1 MKIKNPSLSNEIRL
15 LILLM
20 LTFVLLAGC
29 LKKEETNAIYL
40 IPEGQTGYALAVY
53 NVKGAPSLTY
63 ENGFS
68 VHTVNVDGYF
78 ATSEPD
84 MNYGTVTDQYYWVD
98 TSGNRT
104 PIDELCVHSFG
115 TGGWGDQHD
124 IDLVYTGIE
133 ITNDCSYDF
142 AYSGKNF
149 NDQISQPILN
159 KILKKYVNR
168 K

>member
-1 MKIKNPSLSNEIRL
+1 MKTKKYFLSNEIRL

-20 LTFVLLAGC
+20 LTSVLLAGC

-53 NVKGAPSLTY
+53 NVKGAPPLTY

-68 VHTVNVDGYF
+68 VHTVNANGYF

-98 TSGNRT
+98 ENGNRT

-115 TGGWGDQHD
+115 TGGWGQDD
-124 IDLVYTGIE
+124 INLVYTGIE
-133 ITNDCSYDF
+133 VTNDCSSDF
-142 AYSGKNF
+142 AYSGENF
-149 NDQISQPILN
+149 NDQISQPI
-159 KILKKYVNR
+159 
-168 K
+168 